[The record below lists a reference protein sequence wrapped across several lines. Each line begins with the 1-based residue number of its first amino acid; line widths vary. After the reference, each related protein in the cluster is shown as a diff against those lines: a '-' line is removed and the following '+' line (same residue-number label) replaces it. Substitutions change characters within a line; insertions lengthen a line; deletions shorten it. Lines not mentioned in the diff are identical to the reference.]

1 MAYGNHYRIGYSSK
15 ETTGYIYVWEEG
27 YSGSIEDLT
36 LVANSFKVDYKPNGW
51 ENPIIGLAASFGILN
66 DETDYFTLLPLLTA
80 TEKQYWVRV
89 TRVSPSS
96 LTLFEGYIACNNNEQ
111 KYLKNRTIRLVATSY
126 LSKLQYVTP
135 PAIETLQTI
144 SFIDYL
150 DDCLRQTGTEQNIRI
165 NSSLYPT
172 GDTIGSTS
180 SMFNKAGVWSEVFHK
195 NNIDRDNALDVITK
209 ILKTFDCYI
218 YWYNE
223 NWYIERY
230 DDIYNATTQSYV
242 EYTTGSSYGP
252 SDTGSAHST
261 SYTPIDFQD
270 LSPMGQ
276 SQTIGVIQGM
286 KEIEIRIPAERYTN
300 LVPATLRD
308 ALPITTT
315 ANPDFR
321 TWEYWNVVA
330 TKWISTT
337 KGNPFSNINSAIQR
351 SGWYTYGGGITAHHI
366 GLYTKAR
373 VTVAASETVL
383 DVKFKFG
390 TAKGTFG
397 TFTSWE
403 DYEFNFYYFIRRA
416 GTTHYLEY
424 NRGADTWAVDTSG
437 DEITSYVRVVVNGEN
452 FDNAAVTVDVS
463 FSVPLSDVSGLATGD
478 HDLVIGIGTERIDD
492 TASGGSYDDPATS
505 AIHGDFQVKTTGT
518 APDNNYKGV
527 ISTDMLNKLSIEI
540 PFSDFDSLNFKNCLV
555 RGTSFASRTTT
566 WTDDGTN
573 IHTIAEQKIRSR
585 FRLYRI
591 PRQKITAKISTSEFY
606 RPLRNF
612 TDSEQSGKQ
621 FILFG
626 FTHYPERDQMLVILM
641 EYDNT
646 ETVTIT

>member
-1 MAYGNHYRIGYSSK
+1 MAYGNHYRIGYSSHG
-15 ETTGYIYVWEEG
+15 TTGYIYVCEEG
-27 YSGSIEDLT
+27 YSSSIEDLA
-36 LVANSFKVDYKPNGW
+36 LVANSFKIDYKPNGW

-135 PAIETLQTI
+135 PSIETLQTI

-172 GDTIGSTS
+172 GDSIGATS
-180 SMFNKAGVWSEVFHK
+180 SMFNKAGVFSEVFHK

-209 ILKTFDCYI
+209 ILTTFECYI

-230 DDIYNATTQSYV
+230 DDIFNATTQSYV

-252 SDTGSAHST
+252 SDTGSSHST

-300 LVPATLRD
+300 LVPPSLRD
-308 ALPITTT
+308 ADPITAT

-321 TWEYWNVVA
+321 TWEYWNSPTGV
-330 TKWISTT
+330 WSSSTM
-337 KGNPFSNINSAIQR
+337 GFPFVRMNSCAIR
-351 SGWYTYGGGITAHHI
+351 TNWFTYGGGIPAYHI
-366 GLYTKAR
+366 GLYTKVR
-373 VTVAASETVL
+373 LTVASSDTVL
-383 DVKFKFG
+383 ECKYKFG
-390 TAKGTFG
+390 TTKGTFG
-397 TFTSWE
+397 SFTSWE
-403 DYEFNFYYFIRRA
+403 DYEFNFYYWLRIA
-416 GTTHYLEY
+416 GTSSYIYY
-424 NRGADTWAVDTSG
+424 NSG
-437 DEITSYVRVVVNGEN
+437 TDSWSLGTYTEITGKNRVVIDGGN
-452 FDNAAVTVDVS
+452 FDDQSSTVDVS
-463 FSVPLSDVSGLATGD
+463 FSIPLSDVTGLGPAD
-478 HDLVIGIGTERIDD
+478 RDLVLCIGTERIDN
-492 TASGGSYDDPATS
+492 TGSGGSYDNPATS
-505 AIHGDFQVKTTGT
+505 AYYGDFQVKTTGT

-540 PFSDFDSLNFKNCLV
+540 PFSDFDSFNFKNTLV
-555 RGTSFASRTTT
+555 RGTNFASRTTT

-573 IHTIAEQKIRSR
+573 FHTIAEQKIRSR

-626 FTHYPERDQMLVILM
+626 CTYYPERDQMQVILM

>member
-1 MAYGNHYRIGYSSK
+1 MAYGNHYRVGYSSK
-15 ETTGYIYVWEEG
+15 GTTGYIYLYEEG

-36 LVANSFKVDYKPNGW
+36 LVANSFQIDYKPNGW

-111 KYLKNRTIRLVATSY
+111 KYLKNRAISLVATSY

-135 PAIETLQTI
+135 PSIETLQTI

-150 DDCLRQTGTEQNIRI
+150 DDCLRQTGTQQNIRI

-172 GDTIGSTS
+172 GDTIGATS
-180 SMFNKAGVWSEVFHK
+180 SMFNKAGIFSEVFHQ
-195 NNIDRDNALDVITK
+195 NNIDKDNALDVITK
-209 ILKTFDCYI
+209 ILGEFDCFI

-230 DDIYNATTQSYV
+230 DDIFNATTQSYV

-252 SDTGSAHST
+252 SDTAASHST

-270 LSPMGQ
+270 LSPIGQ
-276 SQTIGVIQGM
+276 SQTIGIIQGM
-286 KEIEIRIPAERYTN
+286 KEIEVKIPAQRYTN
-300 LVPATLRD
+300 LVPSTLRD
-308 ALPITTT
+308 ALPITIS
-315 ANPDFR
+315 ANPTLR
-321 TWEYWNVVA
+321 TWEYWNSPSGVFSSA
-330 TKWISTT
+330 TMGYPLGK
-337 KGNPFSNINSAIQR
+337 INSGALR
-351 SGWYTYGGGITAHHI
+351 TGWFVTGTPDYHKGI
-366 GLYTKAR
+366 YTKIR
-373 VTVAASETVL
+373 VTVAASDTVL
-383 DVKFKFG
+383 EIQFKYQTIKGSFG
-390 TAKGTFG
+390 S
-397 TFTSWE
+397 FTSWE
-403 DYEFNFYYFIRRA
+403 DYQFNFYYWIRIA
-416 GTTHYLEY
+416 GTSNYLYYTE
-424 NRGADTWAVDTSG
+424 GSDTWSLISST
-437 DEITSYVRVVVNGEN
+437 EIGGKNRVVIEGHN
-452 FDNAAVTVDVS
+452 FDDQSASVDVS
-463 FSVPLSDVSGLATGD
+463 VSIPLSDVTSLSAGD
-478 HDLVIGIGTERIDD
+478 YDFVLCIGTERIDNSG
-492 TASGGSYDDPATS
+492 AGGSYDGPAYSAMYGDP
-505 AIHGDFQVKTTGT
+505 HVKTTGT

-527 ISTDMLNKLSIEI
+527 ISTDMLNKLSIEL
-540 PFSDFDSLNFKNCLV
+540 PFADFDSFNFKNTLV
-555 RGTSFASRTTT
+555 RGTGFASRTTT
-566 WTDDGTN
+566 WTDDGAN
-573 IHTIAEQKIRSR
+573 HYTIATQKIRSR

-591 PRQKITAKISTSEFY
+591 PRQKITAKISTAEFY

-626 FTHYPERDQMLVILM
+626 FTYYPERDQMQIILM

-646 ETVTIT
+646 ETITVS

>member
-1 MAYGNHYRIGYSSK
+1 MAYGSHYRIGYSSK
-15 ETTGYIYVWEEG
+15 NTTGYIYVWEEG
-27 YSGSIEDLT
+27 YASSVVDLT
-36 LVANSFKVDYKPNGW
+36 LVANSFKVDYKPKGW
-51 ENPIIGLAASFGILN
+51 EDPIVGLAASFGILN

-96 LTLFEGYIACNNNEQ
+96 LTLFEGYVACNNNEQ
-111 KYLKNRTIRLVATSY
+111 KYLRNRTISLVATSY

-135 PAIETLQTI
+135 PSVETLQTI

-180 SMFNKAGVWSEVFHK
+180 SLFNKSGIFSEVFHD
-195 NNIDRDNALDVITK
+195 NNIDKNNALEVITK
-209 ILKTFDCYI
+209 ILGEFDCYI

-223 NWYIERY
+223 KWYIERY

-252 SDTGSAHST
+252 SDTAASHST

-270 LSPMGQ
+270 LSPIGQ

-286 KEIEIRIPAERYTN
+286 KEIEVRIPAQRYTN
-300 LVPATLRD
+300 LVPSSLRE

-315 ANPDFR
+315 ANPDVR
-321 TWEYWNVVA
+321 TWEYWNVTT
-330 TKWISTT
+330 TKWISSTI
-337 KGNPFSNINSAIQR
+337 GNPFLNINSAMHR
-351 SGWYTYGGGITAHHI
+351 AGWYDYGGGLPAHHI
-366 GLYTKAR
+366 GMYTKVR
-373 VTVAASETVL
+373 VTVASSDTVL
-383 DVKFKFG
+383 DVRFKFG
-390 TAKGTFG
+390 TAKGAFG
-397 TFTSWE
+397 TFTAWE
-403 DYEFNFYYFIRRA
+403 DYEFNFYYWLRIA
-416 GTTHYLEY
+416 GTSYYIYY
-424 NRGADTWAVDTSG
+424 NSGADSWSLGTYT
-437 DEITSYVRVVVNGEN
+437 EITGKNRVIVEGQN
-452 FDNAAVTVDVS
+452 FDEQSATVDVS
-463 FSVPLSDVSGLATGD
+463 FTIPLSDVTSLGAGD
-478 HDLVIGIGTERIDD
+478 YDLVLGIGTERVDNS
-492 TASGGSYDDPATS
+492 ASGGSYDDPCTQAFY
-505 AIHGDFQVKTTGT
+505 GDFQVKTTGT
-518 APDNNYKGV
+518 APDNNYSGV
-527 ISTDMLNKLSIEI
+527 ISTDMLNKLSIEL
-540 PFSDFDSLNFKNCLV
+540 PFSDFDSFNFKNTLV
-555 RGTSFASRTTT
+555 RGTGFASRTTT
-566 WTDDGTN
+566 WTDDGVN
-573 IHTIAEQKIRSR
+573 VHTIAEQKIRSR

-591 PRQKITAKISTSEFY
+591 PRQKITAKVSSAEFY

-626 FTHYPERDQMLVILM
+626 ATYYPERDQIQVILM

-646 ETVTIT
+646 ETITIT